1 MLRHPHLQSY
11 LVRCRSPSSIFL
23 PVKSEHNSK
32 DKTPRKPSPSKF
44 SAGKDNRDRE
54 GRVHKLAVS
63 AEALKEHANLQPRN
77 LMNIAKPTSLTQTE
91 ENLETKRVD
100 PISYSE
106 EVSNAVEGSKGGSTS
121 CATTI
126 TNEDEPENLLTQKE
140 NLDTETSTKSTPNSL
155 PKDENNREESE
166 SALKHFGQIQY
177 GNAKNETS
185 EDNAVEC
192 NTQFPANDAG
202 ESNGPKPENHGTVA
216 TLSANFT
223 DKDGSLDDESS
234 NSSSAIQANGYEP
247 NAEPSCCL
255 QKMEIHNSETE
266 GTAQIGMSSESND
279 IPPCKDEAKA
289 KIDETN
295 MMNNAPSEVSLLSTL
310 TAAGGDEIKGEWGNP
325 SQQRAD
331 ALESLL
337 ELCARLLQQDKLE
350 ELAGVL
356 KPFGEEAVSSRETA
370 IWLTKSLMTAQKFLG
385 GA

>member
-1 MLRHPHLQSY
+1 M
-11 LVRCRSPSSIFL
+11 
-23 PVKSEHNSK
+23 
-32 DKTPRKPSPSKF
+32 
-44 SAGKDNRDRE
+44 
-54 GRVHKLAVS
+54 AVS

-140 NLDTETSTKSTPNSL
+140 NLDTETSTKSAPNSQ
-155 PKDENNREESE
+155 PRDENNREESE
-166 SALKHFGQIQY
+166 SALKHFEQIQY
-177 GNAKNETS
+177 GNAKNVTS

-192 NTQFPANDAG
+192 NKQVPANDAG
-202 ESNGPKPENHGTVA
+202 ESNGPKPENHGTVS
-216 TLSANFT
+216 LSANST

-247 NAEPSCCL
+247 DACCL

-279 IPPCKDEAKA
+279 IITPCKDEAKA

-310 TAAGGDEIKGEWGNP
+310 TAAGGDETKGEWGNP